1 MAISSIGIGSSTID
15 TGLGTSPSVTAASDS
30 GNIAPTATASSPDA
44 GTSGVNNS
52 ALSQA
57 IKQALAQVN
66 AGGDLSGLLTT
77 TAGQQSTSDFM
88 SSLFNALQ
96 TSPADASQ
104 SNVLSGLSGY
114 ASSQTAT
121 TPVALNQSSP
131 TIGLQK
137 SIQNLI
143 NQLDNNSNVGS
154 LFGGDSGSGGSPAL
168 LNLQQSFNSLLTNSG
183 GNPSQASLQSF
194 LKTVAANIQG
204 STSLGSFLD
213 VSA

>member
-1 MAISSIGIGSSTID
+1 MAISSIGIGSSAID
-15 TGLGTSPSVTAASDS
+15 TGIATSPSVTATSDS
-30 GNIAPTATASSPDA
+30 GDIASTATASSPDA
-44 GTSGVNNS
+44 GTGGVNNS

-57 IKQALAQVN
+57 IRQALAQVN
-66 AGGDLSGLLTT
+66 AGGDLSGLLTAT
-77 TAGQQSTSDFM
+77 GQQSTSDFM

-104 SNVLSGLSGY
+104 SNPFSGLPGY
-114 ASSQTAT
+114 GPSQAATA
-121 TPVALNQSSP
+121 PVALNQSSP

-137 SIQNLI
+137 SIQSLI
-143 NQLDNNSNVGS
+143 NQLGDNSNIGS

>member
-1 MAISSIGIGSSTID
+1 MAISSIGIGSSAID
-15 TGLGTSPSVTAASDS
+15 TGIGTAPSVTDPSGS
-30 GNIAPTATASSPDA
+30 GNVASTATASSPDA

-57 IKQALAQVN
+57 IRQALAQVN
-66 AGGDLSGLLTT
+66 AGGDLSGLLTAT
-77 TAGQQSTSDFM
+77 GQQSTSDFM

-104 SNVLSGLSGY
+104 SNLFSGLSGY

-121 TPVALNQSSP
+121 APVELNQSSP

-168 LNLQQSFNSLLTNSG
+168 LNLQQSFNSLLTDSG

-204 STSLGSFLD
+204 SASLGSFLD

>member
-15 TGLGTSPSVTAASDS
+15 TGIGTSPSVTTTSDS
-30 GNIAPTATASSPDA
+30 GNIASAATASSLDA
-44 GTSGVNNS
+44 GAGGVNNS

-57 IKQALAQVN
+57 VRQALAQVN

-77 TAGQQSTSDFM
+77 TGQQSTSDFM

-96 TSPADASQ
+96 NSPADASQ
-104 SNVLSGLSGY
+104 SDLLSGLPGY
-114 ASSQTAT
+114 ASPQTAT
-121 TPVALNQSSP
+121 APAVLNQASP

-137 SIQNLI
+137 NIQSLI
-143 NQLDNNSNVGS
+143 NQLNGNSSVSS
-154 LFGGDSGSGGSPAL
+154 LFGGDSGSDGSSSL

-194 LKTVAANIQG
+194 LKTVAANIQS

>member
-1 MAISSIGIGSSTID
+1 MAISSIGIGSSAID
-15 TGLGTSPSVTAASDS
+15 TGIGTTPSVTDASDS
-30 GNIAPTATASSPDA
+30 GNIASAATASSLDA
-44 GTSGVNNS
+44 GAGSVNNS

-57 IKQALAQVN
+57 VRQALAQVN
-66 AGGDLSGLLTT
+66 AGGDLSGLLTAT
-77 TAGQQSTSDFM
+77 GQQSTSDFM

-104 SNVLSGLSGY
+104 SSLFSGLSGY

-121 TPVALNQSSP
+121 APVALNQSSP

-137 SIQNLI
+137 SIQSLI
-143 NQLDNNSNVGS
+143 NQLSDNSSTGS
-154 LFGGDSGSGGSPAL
+154 LFGGDSGSGGSSAL
-168 LNLQQSFNSLLTNSG
+168 LNLQQSFNSLVANSG

-204 STSLGSFLD
+204 SASLGSFLD